1 MNNQEKIAKLE
12 EVREVQWKHLQICKN
27 QICASAAY
35 GLKKET
41 EEAKHYAELA
51 RARWA
56 QTNRIIKFLK
66 DEIDE
71 TELF

>member
-1 MNNQEKIAKLE
+1 MNYQEKIAKLE
-12 EVREVQWKHLQICKN
+12 EVREAQWKHLQICKN
-27 QICASAAY
+27 QICANAAY
-35 GLKKET
+35 GLKKEAK
-41 EEAKHYAELA
+41 EAEQFAELA

-71 TELF
+71 TGLF